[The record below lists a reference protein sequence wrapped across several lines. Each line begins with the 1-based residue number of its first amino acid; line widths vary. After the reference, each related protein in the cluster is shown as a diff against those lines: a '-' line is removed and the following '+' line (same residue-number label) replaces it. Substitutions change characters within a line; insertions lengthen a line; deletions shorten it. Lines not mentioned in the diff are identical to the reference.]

1 MTTSS
6 TQSIQTSSTY
16 STWPSVRRTN
26 VIVEFFSGIS
36 YVGSVESYSELHY
49 RVQQGRWSRG
59 DSLRDIAP
67 IRYGCDKRWM
77 KKNVPRIL
85 WTYSED
91 DVSLYSEVS
100 TTSTCSL
107 KKATKKRMKVRAAN
121 KKKAAKKARKTGV
134 PKSISVAKST
144 GGFSA
149 FQMTTGFPD
158 TIGEIA
164 YHEYDGV
171 VEI

>member
-1 MTTSS
+1 MDEKKCPAHFVDLQWGWCLTVQWGLYYVYLFFEKGNEEENEGSS
-6 TQSIQTSSTY
+6 
-16 STWPSVRRTN
+16 
-26 VIVEFFSGIS
+26 G
-36 YVGSVESYSELHY
+36 
-49 RVQQGRWSRG
+49 
-59 DSLRDIAP
+59 
-67 IRYGCDKRWM
+67 K
-77 KKNVPRIL
+77 
-85 WTYSED
+85 
-91 DVSLYSEVS
+91 
-100 TTSTCSL
+100 
-107 KKATKKRMKVRAAN
+107 

-144 GGFSA
+144 GGFCA